1 MRTRLILGL
10 LAAAVAGPV
19 QARGLLIPDD
29 VKLPPLAMVNHK
41 VQVAIEDQVSITTVE
56 QTFRNHTDRNLE
68 ATYLFPV
75 PKGASVNKF
84 TMWVDGKETAGE
96 LLDAKK
102 ANGIYTEIVRRTQDP
117 GLLEYMG
124 NNMMKLRVFPIPPKG
139 DQKVKL
145 SYTSVAPRE
154 GSVVEYVYPLKTDG
168 NATRTLE
175 EFSVRLTL
183 KSQHPIQSIY
193 SPTHAIEVKRKGDN
207 EATVDFEKNQ
217 ALLDKDFQLFYGLGK
232 GDIGLTPLLYRPV
245 SAEDGYFML
254 LISPQVEAMKASRI
268 PRDLVLVLDTSGSM
282 SDLKMSQA
290 KSALKHLLGQL
301 TDKDRF
307 GLIRFG
313 NAAQAYED
321 KLLPASS
328 EQLDK
333 ANKWITDLR
342 AGGGTNIMDAL
353 ETATAMRSK
362 DSKDA
367 GRSFTVVFFTDGQPT
382 VDERD
387 PVKIVKNVNALN
399 TANTRIFTFGVGDDV
414 NAAMLDQIAENSKGL
429 STYVRPAEDIGEK
442 AASLNAKISH
452 PVMTN
457 VRISATNA
465 KLSEMYPPRLPDLF
479 HGSQLVVMGRYTG
492 EGKGE
497 VKLTGKVGTEEREL
511 VYKVDFPART
521 EDGREFVE
529 HLWARRKVGFLLDQ
543 IRMNGESDEVVK
555 DVTALAKKYGIA
567 TPYTSY
573 LVVPDGPMPVIQRPG
588 DGGVPMPLPAGPGVP
603 PPALKPFAGAGG
615 NPGRPRA
622 DWAKDLA
629 AEAGKAAP
637 GAKGGEGYLRNR
649 GELAEKQIDEQLRKL
664 APEQRN
670 AAFAQA
676 LQQAKEEADSFKQ
689 ARQNYADAKNDRNA
703 LDKNQKGKLG
713 VDLAVASNN
722 LRSQTRVSLTVNK
735 QVAGRTLIDIGGVW
749 VDQDYLPG
757 TKDIVIKAQ
766 SDAYFRILEKQPLMK
781 DVFRQGNYLVW
792 VTPSGIALVVDPDNG
807 KERLTDDEIA
817 VLFLAKK

>member
-1 MRTRLILGL
+1 MRNRLLGGLILI
-10 LAAAVAGPV
+10 AIAGPV
-19 QARGLLIPDD
+19 QARGILIPDD

-41 VQVAIEDQVSITTVE
+41 VRVAIEDQVSITTVE
-56 QTFRNHTDRNLE
+56 QTFRNHTNRNLE

-84 TMWVDGKETAGE
+84 TMWVDGKETSGE

-102 ANGIYTEIVRRTQDP
+102 ANQVYTDIVRRTQDP

-124 NNMMKLRVFPIPPKG
+124 NNMMRLRVFPIPPNG
-139 DQKVKL
+139 DQKVKI
-145 SYTSVAPRE
+145 SYTSIAPRE

-175 EFSVRLTL
+175 EFSVRLTI

-193 SPTHAIEVKRKGDN
+193 SPTHAIDVKRKGDN
-207 EATVDFEKNQ
+207 EATVDFEKSQ

-232 GDIGLTPLLYRPV
+232 QDIGVTPLLYRPV

-254 LISPQVEAMKASRI
+254 LISPQVEAMKSARI

-290 KSALKHLLGQL
+290 KSGLKHLLGQL
-301 TDKDRF
+301 SDGDRF
-307 GLIRFG
+307 GIIRFG
-313 NAAQAYED
+313 NAAQTYED

-333 ANKWITDLR
+333 AKKWISDLQS
-342 AGGGTNIMDAL
+342 GGGTNIMDAL
-353 ETATAMRSK
+353 ETAIAMRSK
-362 DSKDA
+362 DES
-367 GRSFTVVFFTDGQPT
+367 RTFTIVFFTDGQPT

-387 PVKIVKNVNALN
+387 PNKIVRNVAAQNS
-399 TANTRIFTFGVGDDV
+399 ANTRIFTFGVGDDV
-414 NAAMLDQIAENSKGL
+414 NAVMLDQIAENSKAL
-429 STYVRPAEDIGEK
+429 STYVRPAEDIGDK
-442 AASLNAKISH
+442 AAALNAKISN

-457 VRISATNA
+457 VRISSTNV

-479 HGSQLVVMGRYTG
+479 HGSQLVVMGRYSG

-497 VKLTGKVGTEEREL
+497 IKLSGKVGKEDREL
-511 VYKVDFPART
+511 TYTVDFPKRT

-543 IRMNGESDEVVK
+543 IRVNGESDEVVK
-555 DVTALAKKYGIA
+555 EVTSLAKKYGIA

-588 DGGVPMPLPAGPGVP
+588 DRLPVPVPAGPGAGFA
-603 PPALKPFAGAGG
+603 PPALQMPMNGAGG
-615 NPGRPRA
+615 GLAKPRPVA
-622 DWAKDLA
+622 DWARDLA
-629 AEAGKAAP
+629 AESGKS
-637 GAKGGEGYLRNR
+637 GEKADGLLRNR
-649 GELAEKQIDEQLRKL
+649 GELQERLIEDELKKLSPEK
-664 APEQRN
+664 RN
-670 AAFAQA
+670 AAFAQV
-676 LQQAKEEADSFKQ
+676 LQQAKAEADSYRQ
-689 ARQNYADAKNDRNA
+689 AQQNYAAGRADRKE

-713 VDLAVASNN
+713 VDLAIASNN
-722 LRSQTRVSLTVNK
+722 LRSQSRVSLTVNR
-735 QVAGRTLIDIGGVW
+735 QVNGRTLVDVGGIW
-749 VDQDYLPG
+749 VDQELKAE
-757 TKDIVIKAQ
+757 TKEIVIKAQ

-781 DVFRQGNYLVW
+781 DVFRQGNHLVW
-792 VTPSGIALVVDPDNG
+792 ITPSGVALVVDPLHG
-807 KERLTDDEIA
+807 KEQISEEEITA
-817 VLFLAKK
+817 LFLAKK